1 VLACEL
7 VHLPYKT
14 AGVFGT
20 SPESNRKKNLEKVS
34 GHNQSLKLTGRAGAA
49 IGRFIF
55 RQHFPGQSGF
65 SVGPFRQLSF
75 SLGITNHSRIFR
87 N

>member
-49 IGRFIF
+49 IRRFYF
-55 RQHFPGQSGF
+55 SPTFFPGQSGF
-65 SVGPFRQLSF
+65 FRRPPSG
-75 SLGITNHSRIFR
+75 SLAFR
-87 N
+87 WRN